1 MDDNNKYNRNKDYEP
16 DNFDDEVAFPARRN
30 NAPERSS
37 DIQEDYGDNFDND
50 VKFVGDY
57 DEDAVQMP
65 EIDFEDDM
73 ETPVK
78 MPSERDDRTQTP
90 DYGDNFDSQT
100 GEQVS
105 KATKDFQYD
114 LSSDDIGNYYTKST
128 INPKRK
134 KVVKKKKRTSRNVAV
149 ILTIAAVICLIVAVA
164 FAFTQCSSQKKND
177 NKASTAPSTEQVTT
191 AQPTTE
197 YGDDNYVPVY
207 TEEPTYEPTYE
218 PPTEYQPETEAP
230 VQTEPQTQYQ
240 PKTEPQQS
248 SDTSVTES
256 SQTSDDPQPTQS
268 YESDGDEPYVEE
280 N

>member
-105 KATKDFQYD
+105 KARRLGISLWRWLTACVTSFGSFEFTECPSF
-114 LSSDDIGNYYTKST
+114 LSPMSM
-128 INPKRK
+128 
-134 KVVKKKKRTSRNVAV
+134 TSR
-149 ILTIAAVICLIVAVA
+149 LSLSRMTRPLY
-164 FAFTQCSSQKKND
+164 SSFHK
-177 NKASTAPSTEQVTT
+177 SFH
-191 AQPTTE
+191 
-197 YGDDNYVPVY
+197 
-207 TEEPTYEPTYE
+207 EPGVSLMYF
-218 PPTEYQPETEAP
+218 
-230 VQTEPQTQYQ
+230 VL
-240 PKTEPQQS
+240 
-248 SDTSVTES
+248 
-256 SQTSDDPQPTQS
+256 
-268 YESDGDEPYVEE
+268 
-280 N
+280 

>member
-30 NAPERSS
+30 NTPERSS

-50 VKFVGDY
+50 VKFVDDY

-65 EIDFEDDM
+65 EINFEDDM

-128 INPKRK
+128 IHPKRK
-134 KVVKKKKRTSRNVAV
+134 KVVKKKKRTSRNVAG
-149 ILTIAAVICLIVAVA
+149 IFTI
-164 FAFTQCSSQKKND
+164 
-177 NKASTAPSTEQVTT
+177 TAGNLPFFFGVFFFFRFLLFFFCRS
-191 AQPTTE
+191 
-197 YGDDNYVPVY
+197 
-207 TEEPTYEPTYE
+207 
-218 PPTEYQPETEAP
+218 
-230 VQTEPQTQYQ
+230 
-240 PKTEPQQS
+240 
-248 SDTSVTES
+248 
-256 SQTSDDPQPTQS
+256 
-268 YESDGDEPYVEE
+268 
-280 N
+280 

>member
-78 MPSERDDRTQTP
+78 MPSKRDDRTQTP

-149 ILTIAAVICLIVAVA
+149 ILTIAAVICLIVAVV
-164 FAFTQCSSQKKND
+164 FAFTQCSSLKND
-177 NKASTAPSTEQVTT
+177 KKASTSTAPSTEQVTT
-191 AQPTTE
+191 VQPTTE

-207 TEEPTYEPTYE
+207 TEEPTYEP
-218 PPTEYQPETEAP
+218 PTEYQPETE
-230 VQTEPQTQYQ
+230 
-240 PKTEPQQS
+240 PQQS
-248 SDTSVTES
+248 SDSSVPEP

-268 YESDGDEPYVEE
+268 HESGGDEPYVEE

>member
-30 NAPERSS
+30 NATERSS

-105 KATKDFQYD
+105 KSTKDFQYD

-128 INPKRK
+128 IHPKRK

-149 ILTIAAVICLIVAVA
+149 ILTIAAVICLIVAVV

-191 AQPTTE
+191 VQPTTE

-207 TEEPTYEPTYE
+207 TEEPTYEPQ
-218 PPTEYQPETEAP
+218 TEYQPETEAP
-230 VQTEPQTQYQ
+230 VQTEPQTEYQ
-240 PKTEPQQS
+240 PETEPQQS
-248 SDTSVTES
+248 SDISVTES
-256 SQTSDDPQPTQS
+256 SQTSDDTQPTQS
-268 YESDGDEPYVEE
+268 YESGGDEPYVEE

>member
-30 NAPERSS
+30 NAPERSF

-128 INPKRK
+128 IHPKRK

-149 ILTIAAVICLIVAVA
+149 ILTIAAVICLIVAVV
-164 FAFTQCSSQKKND
+164 FAFTQCSSQKND
-177 NKASTAPSTEQVTT
+177 KKASTSTAPSTEQVTT
-191 AQPTTE
+191 VQPTTE

-207 TEEPTYEPTYE
+207 TEEPTYEPQ
-218 PPTEYQPETEAP
+218 TEYQPETEAP
-230 VQTEPQTQYQ
+230 VQTEPQTEYQ
-240 PKTEPQQS
+240 PETEPQQS
-248 SDTSVTES
+248 SDSSVTES
-256 SQTSDDPQPTQS
+256 SQTSDDTQPTQS
-268 YESDGDEPYVEE
+268 YESGGDEPYVEE

>member
-37 DIQEDYGDNFDND
+37 DIQEDYGDSFDND

-128 INPKRK
+128 IHPKRK

-149 ILTIAAVICLIVAVA
+149 ILTIAAVICLIVAVV

-191 AQPTTE
+191 VQPTTE

-207 TEEPTYEPTYE
+207 TEEPTYEPQ
-218 PPTEYQPETEAP
+218 TEYQPETE
-230 VQTEPQTQYQ
+230 
-240 PKTEPQQS
+240 PQQS
-248 SDTSVTES
+248 SDISVTES
-256 SQTSDDPQPTQS
+256 SQTSDDTQPTQS
-268 YESDGDEPYVEE
+268 YESGGDEPYVEE

>member
-128 INPKRK
+128 IHPKRK

-149 ILTIAAVICLIVAVA
+149 ILTIAAVICLIVAVVLHSHNA
-164 FAFTQCSSQKKND
+164 VHRKMITRL
-177 NKASTAPSTEQVTT
+177 
-191 AQPTTE
+191 
-197 YGDDNYVPVY
+197 
-207 TEEPTYEPTYE
+207 
-218 PPTEYQPETEAP
+218 
-230 VQTEPQTQYQ
+230 PQHRQR
-240 PKTEPQQS
+240 
-248 SDTSVTES
+248 
-256 SQTSDDPQPTQS
+256 
-268 YESDGDEPYVEE
+268 
-280 N
+280 NR

>member
-1 MDDNNKYNRNKDYEP
+1 
-16 DNFDDEVAFPARRN
+16 
-30 NAPERSS
+30 
-37 DIQEDYGDNFDND
+37 
-50 VKFVGDY
+50 
-57 DEDAVQMP
+57 MP
-65 EIDFEDDM
+65 EIDFEDEM

-100 GEQVS
+100 GDQVS

-128 INPKRK
+128 IHPKRK

-149 ILTIAAVICLIVAVA
+149 ISTIAAIICLIVAVV
-164 FAFTQCSSQKKND
+164 FAFTQCSSQKND
-177 NKASTAPSTEQVTT
+177 NKTSTAPSTEQVTT
-191 AQPTTE
+191 VQPTTE

-207 TEEPTYEPTYE
+207 TEESTYE

-230 VQTEPQTQYQ
+230 VQTEPQTEYQ
-240 PKTEPQQS
+240 PETEPQQS
-248 SDTSVTES
+248 SDISVTES
-256 SQTSDDPQPTQS
+256 SQTSDDTQPTQS
-268 YESDGDEPYVEE
+268 YESGGDELYVEE

>member
-30 NAPERSS
+30 NAPERPS

-128 INPKRK
+128 IHPERK
-134 KVVKKKKRTSRNVAV
+134 KVVKKSRNVAV
-149 ILTIAAVICLIVAVA
+149 ILTIAAVICLIVAVV
-164 FAFTQCSSQKKND
+164 FAFTQCSSQKND

-191 AQPTTE
+191 VQPTTE

-207 TEEPTYEPTYE
+207 TEEPTYE

-230 VQTEPQTQYQ
+230 VQTEPQTEYQ
-240 PKTEPQQS
+240 PETEPQQS
-248 SDTSVTES
+248 SDISVTES
-256 SQTSDDPQPTQS
+256 SQTSDDTQPTQS
-268 YESDGDEPYVEE
+268 SESGGDEPYVEE

>member
-1 MDDNNKYNRNKDYEP
+1 MDDNNKYNRNKDYAP

-149 ILTIAAVICLIVAVA
+149 ILTIAAVICLIVAVV
-164 FAFTQCSSQKKND
+164 FAFTQCSSQKND
-177 NKASTAPSTEQVTT
+177 KKASTAPSTEQVTT
-191 AQPTTE
+191 VQVTTVQPTTE

-207 TEEPTYEPTYE
+207 TEEPTYEP
-218 PPTEYQPETEAP
+218 PTERRTP
-230 VQTEPQTQYQ
+230 
-240 PKTEPQQS
+240 S
-248 SDTSVTES
+248 RLMLRL
-256 SQTSDDPQPTQS
+256 
-268 YESDGDEPYVEE
+268 
-280 N
+280 

>member
-134 KVVKKKKRTSRNVAV
+134 KKKRTSRNMAV
-149 ILTIAAVICLIVAVA
+149 ILTIAAVICLIVAVV
-164 FAFTQCSSQKKND
+164 FAFTQCSSQKND

-191 AQPTTE
+191 EQVTTVQPTTE

-207 TEEPTYEPTYE
+207 TEEPTYEP
-218 PPTEYQPETEAP
+218 PTEYQPKTEAP
-230 VQTEPQTQYQ
+230 VQTEPQTEYQ
-240 PKTEPQQS
+240 PETEPQQS
-248 SDTSVTES
+248 SDISVTES
-256 SQTSDDPQPTQS
+256 SQTSDDTQPTQS
-268 YESDGDEPYVEE
+268 YESGGDEPYVEE

>member
-16 DNFDDEVAFPARRN
+16 DNFDDEVAFPARRS
-30 NAPERSS
+30 NAPERSF

-149 ILTIAAVICLIVAVA
+149 ILTIAAVICLIVAVV
-164 FAFTQCSSQKKND
+164 FAFTQCSSQKND
-177 NKASTAPSTEQVTT
+177 KKASTSTAPSTEQVTT
-191 AQPTTE
+191 VQPTTE

-207 TEEPTYEPTYE
+207 TEEPTYEP
-218 PPTEYQPETEAP
+218 PTEYQPETE
-230 VQTEPQTQYQ
+230 
-240 PKTEPQQS
+240 PQQS
-248 SDTSVTES
+248 SDISVPES
-256 SQTSDDPQPTQS
+256 SQTSYDTQPTQS
-268 YESDGDEPYVEE
+268 YESGGDEPYVEE

>member
-37 DIQEDYGDNFDND
+37 DTQEDYGDNFDND

-90 DYGDNFDSQT
+90 DYGDNFDFQT

-128 INPKRK
+128 IHPKRK

-149 ILTIAAVICLIVAVA
+149 ILTIAAVICLIVAVV
-164 FAFTQCSSQKKND
+164 FAFTQCSSQKKKD

-191 AQPTTE
+191 VQPTTE

-207 TEEPTYEPTYE
+207 TEEPTYE

-230 VQTEPQTQYQ
+230 VQTEPQTEYQ
-240 PKTEPQQS
+240 PETEPQQS
-248 SDTSVTES
+248 SDISVTES
-256 SQTSDDPQPTQS
+256 SQTSDDTQPTQS
-268 YESDGDEPYVEE
+268 YESGGDEPYVEE

>member
-100 GEQVS
+100 GS
-105 KATKDFQYD
+105 KCQRLQRIFSMTFHLTILVTTTQ
-114 LSSDDIGNYYTKST
+114 NQRYTQSVKRLL
-128 INPKRK
+128 KRK
-134 KVVKKKKRTSRNVAV
+134 RERAV
-149 ILTIAAVICLIVAVA
+149 MWRL
-164 FAFTQCSSQKKND
+164 S
-177 NKASTAPSTEQVTT
+177 
-191 AQPTTE
+191 
-197 YGDDNYVPVY
+197 
-207 TEEPTYEPTYE
+207 
-218 PPTEYQPETEAP
+218 
-230 VQTEPQTQYQ
+230 
-240 PKTEPQQS
+240 
-248 SDTSVTES
+248 
-256 SQTSDDPQPTQS
+256 
-268 YESDGDEPYVEE
+268 
-280 N
+280 

>member
-30 NAPERSS
+30 NAPERSF

-90 DYGDNFDSQT
+90 DYGDNFDSQI

-149 ILTIAAVICLIVAVA
+149 ILTIAAVICLIVAVV
-164 FAFTQCSSQKKND
+164 FAFTQCSSQKND
-177 NKASTAPSTEQVTT
+177 KKASTSTAPSTEQVTT
-191 AQPTTE
+191 VQPTTE

-207 TEEPTYEPTYE
+207 TEEPTYEQ
-218 PPTEYQPETEAP
+218 PTEYQPKTEAP
-230 VQTEPQTQYQ
+230 VQTEPQTEYQ
-240 PKTEPQQS
+240 PETEPQQS
-248 SDTSVTES
+248 SDISVTES
-256 SQTSDDPQPTQS
+256 SQTSDDTQPTQS
-268 YESDGDEPYVEE
+268 YESGGDEPYVEE